1 MSIWICFILE
11 CWTGLKLSWVVPKL
25 SHKSRGGCG
34 NVNFISW
41 NRDSNHMD
49 STAAVAKDLYSA
61 SVDDRG
67 IVRCFLE
74 LHEMGV

>member
-11 CWTGLKLSWVVPKL
+11 CWTGLKLSWVALKL
-25 SHKSRGGCG
+25 SHKSKGGRG

-41 NRDSNHMD
+41 NRDNSHMD
-49 STAAVAKDLYSA
+49 SATTVAKALYSA
-61 SVDDRG
+61 SVDDRA
-67 IVRCFLE
+67 IARCFLE

>member
-11 CWTGLKLSWVVPKL
+11 YWTGLKISWVAPKL

-34 NVNFISW
+34 NVKFISW
-41 NRDSNHMD
+41 NRDSSHMD
-49 STAAVAKDLYSA
+49 SITIVAKTLYSA
-61 SVDDRG
+61 SVDDYA
-67 IVRCFLE
+67 IARCFLE